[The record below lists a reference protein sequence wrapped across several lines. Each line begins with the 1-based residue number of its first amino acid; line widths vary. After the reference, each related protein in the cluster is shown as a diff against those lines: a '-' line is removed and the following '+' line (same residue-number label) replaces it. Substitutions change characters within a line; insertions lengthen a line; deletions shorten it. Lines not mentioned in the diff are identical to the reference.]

1 MMSAVTHA
9 IKPWIGS
16 TDDNSCSSDHPCN
29 TTTPKTSARP
39 QQDLNNIS
47 TNPQQDPKTSAKP
60 QQAFRKT
67 PTRPQKD
74 PYKTSKGPQKDLK
87 KTSRKPKQD
96 LKKASKR
103 PQHPLQDPNKTTTR
117 PQHERHIHRCLLLFG
132 LVRATLL
139 RGDASPEGSACQCS
153 DARQE
158 ASARGSAGKAR
169 PTIPAVW
176 VDKGERSLIYSVT
189 HPLSRKALSQVAS
202 SWKFM

>member
-1 MMSAVTHA
+1 MIILATLLLPRPLQDLNRTST
-9 IKPWIGS
+9 ISQQILNKTPRPLQNPNKPSG
-16 TDDNSCSSDHPCN
+16 
-29 TTTPKTSARP
+29 RP
-39 QQDLNNIS
+39 QQDL
-47 TNPQQDPKTSAKP
+47 K
-60 QQAFRKT
+60 KT
-67 PTRPQKD
+67 PTRPQR
-74 PYKTSKGPQKDLK
+74 DLK